1 MNRHQPTTIA
11 ILGGDTLVEDILA
24 RLLQDAGYV
33 TRVLE
38 AHPAG
43 LADGLLDGVDVL
55 LLAPGLDAEMSGAFL
70 GAMRSTPKT
79 AAIPVL
85 SLPAALK
92 QALLDELGA
101 SASWRSLLE
110 ELVGQLAAAL
120 ERAAAGTRALV
131 TDGGESPEGISP

>member
-43 LADGLLDGVDVL
+43 LADGLLGGVDVV

-110 ELVGQLAAAL
+110 ELVGQIAAAL

>member
-38 AHPAG
+38 AHPSG

-110 ELVGQLAAAL
+110 ELVGQIAAAL

>member
-110 ELVGQLAAAL
+110 ELVGQIAAAL